1 MSWMQKLYQTY
12 NEVEKNARLSD
23 SDKEKLA
30 PLWHSPQTAHIQII
44 LDNKGNF
51 QSAKVLE
58 EKPIIM
64 LPVTEASEGRTSGL
78 APHALSDSLQYIA
91 KDLGLTYT
99 KEEYIEEEGANGK
112 KKKIK
117 QKKEELIFN
126 LYAKQL
132 AGWCACTD
140 NVKVLA
146 VQTYIQKGTVLADLI
161 KNKIIPTDSDGQ
173 PLDNWNDKQEGKEN
187 KPALFNVLT
196 KEKGKFEIR
205 KALVV
210 WAVQIPNDPVS
221 EVWKD
226 KAVQQSWAEYYQAT
240 LSRNFCS
247 VVGQEQVIRT
257 SHPAKLTYT
266 GDAAKLISSN
276 DDKGFTFRGR
286 FKQAQ
291 EAVGISAEVSHKAH
305 AALRWLIGRQGVRND
320 GQATVVWA
328 ISGKTVPSPLQDSY
342 DYLDVDDDFDLQPL
356 SQESDKPSEKS
367 SSELDWSVNF
377 GQAAAQI
384 IKKKL
389 HGFKAE
395 LKEHEQISL
404 LMLDSTTPG
413 KGRMALTYYQEFLP
427 ADYFDNLDK
436 WIDDFSWYQRHSQ
449 EIKGGKKAGKRIV
462 WPYLP
467 PSSYA
472 IFETVY
478 GKAASDT
485 LKKQLY
491 ARLLPVIAG
500 GENVPLPFDF
510 VQQSFQVACNPYARH
525 TPKDGEQIRK
535 ANWERNVGVACALF
549 KGYYARHHDKSQR
562 RNYSMA
568 LDKENRS
575 RDYLYGRLIAQAENL
590 EWYALY
596 LQNGKKTPTRA
607 TNAERY
613 FQQFAQQPYSTWLNL
628 EKSLTPYKNYL
639 VNRGKD
645 FYKQAIGEIMDL
657 FQNEDFTCD
666 NKLSGEFLLGYHCQK
681 MEINRQIAALKAEK
695 NAAKNKSETQLTEQ
709 N

>member
-161 KNKIIPTDSDGQ
+161 ENKIIPTDSDGQ

-210 WAVQIPNDPVS
+210 WAVQIPKGPVS

-240 LSRNFCS
+240 LSRNFCL
-247 VVGQEQVIRT
+247 VLGDEQSIRT
-257 SHPAKLTYT
+257 SHPAKLTYS
-266 GDAAKLISSN
+266 GDKAKLISSN
-276 DDKGFTFRGR
+276 DKDGYTFRGR
-286 FKQAQ
+286 FEEAE
-291 EAVGISAEVSHKAH
+291 EAVSMSAEVSHKAH
-305 AALRWLIGRQGVRND
+305 AALRWLIGRQGIRN
-320 GQATVVWA
+320 GEPVTVVWA
-328 ISGKTVPSPLQDSY
+328 VNGKIMPSPFKDNY
-342 DYLDVDDDFDLQPL
+342 DYLTDEDDDSELTSVQ
-356 SQESDKPSEKS
+356 QRADKPSEI
-367 SSELDWSVNF
+367 LDSQLDRATDF
-377 GQAAAQI
+377 GEKAAEI

-404 LMLDSTTPG
+404 LMLDSATP
-413 KGRMALTYYQEFLP
+413 GRMALTYYQEFLP
-427 ADYFDNLDK
+427 ADYFANLDK
-436 WIDDFSWYQRHSQ
+436 WVDDFSWYQRHSQ

>member
-99 KEEYIEEEGANGK
+99 KEDIEAEGANVK

-132 AGWCACTD
+132 ADWCACTD
-140 NVKVLA
+140 NAKVLA

-161 KNKIIPTDSDGQ
+161 KEKIMPTDSDGQ
-173 PLDNWNDKQEGKEN
+173 PLDNWNDKQDGKEN

-328 ISGKTVPSPLQDSY
+328 ISGKTVSSPLQDSY

-681 MEINRQIAALKAEK
+681 MEINRQIAALKAER

>member
-161 KNKIIPTDSDGQ
+161 ENKIIPTDSDGQ

-210 WAVQIPNDPVS
+210 WAVQIPKGPVS

-328 ISGKTVPSPLQDSY
+328 ISGKTVPSPLHDSY

-367 SSELDWSVNF
+367 GSELDWSVNF

-467 PSSYA
+467 PSPYA

>member
-161 KNKIIPTDSDGQ
+161 ENKIIPTDSDGQ

-210 WAVQIPNDPVS
+210 WAVQIPKDPVS

-240 LSRNFCS
+240 LSRNFCL
-247 VVGQEQVIRT
+247 VLGDEQSIRT
-257 SHPAKLTYT
+257 SHPAKLTYS
-266 GDAAKLISSN
+266 GDKAKLISSN
-276 DDKGFTFRGR
+276 DKDGYTFRGR
-286 FKQAQ
+286 FEEAE
-291 EAVGISAEVSHKAH
+291 EAVSMSAEVSHKAH
-305 AALRWLIGRQGVRND
+305 AALRWLIGRQGIRN
-320 GQATVVWA
+320 GEPVTVAWA
-328 ISGKTVPSPLQDSY
+328 VNGKIMPSPFKDNY
-342 DYLDVDDDFDLQPL
+342 DYLTDEDDDSELTSVQ
-356 SQESDKPSEKS
+356 QRADKPSEI
-367 SSELDWSVNF
+367 LDSQLDRATDF
-377 GQAAAQI
+377 GEKAAEI

-404 LMLDSTTPG
+404 LMLDSATP
-413 KGRMALTYYQEFLP
+413 GRMALTYYQEFLP
-427 ADYFDNLDK
+427 ADYFANLDK
-436 WIDDFSWYQRHSQ
+436 WVDDFSWYQRHSQ

-467 PSSYA
+467 PSPYA

-478 GKAASDT
+478 GKAASDA

>member
-99 KEEYIEEEGANGK
+99 KEDIEAEGANVK

-132 AGWCACTD
+132 ADWCACTD
-140 NVKVLA
+140 NAKVLA

-161 KNKIIPTDSDGQ
+161 KEKIMPTDSDGQ
-173 PLDNWNDKQEGKEN
+173 PLDNWNDKQDGKEN

>member
-161 KNKIIPTDSDGQ
+161 ENKIIPTDSDGQ

-210 WAVQIPNDPVS
+210 WAVQIPKGPVS

-240 LSRNFCS
+240 LSRNFCL
-247 VVGQEQVIRT
+247 VLGDEQSIRT
-257 SHPAKLTYT
+257 SHPAKLTYS
-266 GDAAKLISSN
+266 GDKAKLISSN
-276 DDKGFTFRGR
+276 DKDGYTFRGR
-286 FKQAQ
+286 FEEAE
-291 EAVGISAEVSHKAH
+291 EAVSMSAEVSHKAH
-305 AALRWLIGRQGVRND
+305 AALRWLIGRQGIRN
-320 GQATVVWA
+320 GEPVTVAWA
-328 ISGKTVPSPLQDSY
+328 VNGKIMPSPFQDNY
-342 DYLDVDDDFDLQPL
+342 DYLTDEDDDSELTSVQ
-356 SQESDKPSEKS
+356 QRADKPSEI
-367 SSELDWSVNF
+367 LDSQLDRATDF
-377 GQAAAQI
+377 GEKAAEI

-404 LMLDSTTPG
+404 LMLDSATP
-413 KGRMALTYYQEFLP
+413 GRMALTYYQEFLP
-427 ADYFDNLDK
+427 ADYFANLDK
-436 WIDDFSWYQRHSQ
+436 WVDDFSWYQRHSQ

-467 PSSYA
+467 PSPYA

>member
-161 KNKIIPTDSDGQ
+161 KEKIIPTDSDGQ

-210 WAVQIPNDPVS
+210 WAVQIPKDPVS
-221 EVWKD
+221 EDWKD

-328 ISGKTVPSPLQDSY
+328 ISGKTVPSPLHDSY

-367 SSELDWSVNF
+367 GSELDWSVNF

-467 PSSYA
+467 PSPYA

>member
-51 QSAKVLE
+51 QSTKVLE

-161 KNKIIPTDSDGQ
+161 ENKIIPTDSDGQ

-210 WAVQIPNDPVS
+210 WAVQIPKGPVS

-240 LSRNFCS
+240 LSRNFCL
-247 VVGQEQVIRT
+247 VLGDEQSIRT
-257 SHPAKLTYT
+257 SHPAKLTYS
-266 GDAAKLISSN
+266 GDKAKLISSN
-276 DDKGFTFRGR
+276 DKDGYTFRGR
-286 FKQAQ
+286 FEEAE
-291 EAVGISAEVSHKAH
+291 EAVSMSAEVSHKAH
-305 AALRWLIGRQGVRND
+305 AALRWLIGRQGIRN
-320 GQATVVWA
+320 GEPVTVAWA
-328 ISGKTVPSPLQDSY
+328 VNGKIMPSPFKDNY
-342 DYLDVDDDFDLQPL
+342 DYLTDEDDDLDLMPIEEGGEDKQP
-356 SQESDKPSEKS
+356 EKS
-367 SSELDWSVNF
+367 GSELD
-377 GQAAAQI
+377 
-384 IKKKL
+384 
-389 HGFKAE
+389 
-395 LKEHEQISL
+395 
-404 LMLDSTTPG
+404 
-413 KGRMALTYYQEFLP
+413 
-427 ADYFDNLDK
+427 
-436 WIDDFSWYQRHSQ
+436 
-449 EIKGGKKAGKRIV
+449 
-462 WPYLP
+462 
-467 PSSYA
+467 
-472 IFETVY
+472 
-478 GKAASDT
+478 
-485 LKKQLY
+485 
-491 ARLLPVIAG
+491 
-500 GENVPLPFDF
+500 
-510 VQQSFQVACNPYARH
+510 
-525 TPKDGEQIRK
+525 
-535 ANWERNVGVACALF
+535 
-549 KGYYARHHDKSQR
+549 
-562 RNYSMA
+562 
-568 LDKENRS
+568 
-575 RDYLYGRLIAQAENL
+575 
-590 EWYALY
+590 
-596 LQNGKKTPTRA
+596 
-607 TNAERY
+607 
-613 FQQFAQQPYSTWLNL
+613 
-628 EKSLTPYKNYL
+628 
-639 VNRGKD
+639 
-645 FYKQAIGEIMDL
+645 
-657 FQNEDFTCD
+657 
-666 NKLSGEFLLGYHCQK
+666 
-681 MEINRQIAALKAEK
+681 
-695 NAAKNKSETQLTEQ
+695 
-709 N
+709 

>member
-99 KEEYIEEEGANGK
+99 KEDIEAEGANVK

-132 AGWCACTD
+132 ADWCACTD
-140 NVKVLA
+140 NAKVLA

-161 KNKIIPTDSDGQ
+161 KEKIMPTDSDGQ
-173 PLDNWNDKQEGKEN
+173 PLDNWNDKQDGKEN

-681 MEINRQIAALKAEK
+681 MEINRQIAALKAER